1 MAKGFVQRFKDWFF
15 GRLPEGCV
23 SVGGQ
28 AVMEG
33 VMMQGPSVTALAVR
47 RPDGKIVCKTSKTVK
62 PGEKYPVFKWPI
74 IRGCVSFVSSL
85 VYGMKTLTQ
94 SAELA
99 GEQSEEPSAFE
110 KKLAKLLHMKEK
122 DVMIAVALV
131 LAIVLSIALFFALP
145 TGIEALCKLLIPDN
159 EVALNLIGGLVR
171 ISVFLLYVY
180 LCSKLKE
187 IRRVFQYHG
196 AEHKSIFCFEAGEE
210 LTVENARK
218 FDRLHPR
225 CGTSFLV
232 ITMLISI
239 VVFLFFG
246 NKSGNVFLRL
256 GSRLALLPLVAGVSY
271 EVLKGLARAENTLLV
286 RVLKWPGL
294 MVQKITTAEP
304 DDGMLE
310 VALVAL
316 KASLEYPNPL
326 EGIEKAAPETEGA
339 EEETAEEAVE
349 AVAEETDETV
359 EEVTEAAE
367 EAAET
372 VEEVTAET
380 AETMGEE
387 TEAMEETAEIAEEE
401 AEETAEAAEEAA
413 EAVEETAE
421 IPEEG
426 EA

>member
-1 MAKGFVQRFKDWFF
+1 MDKSFIQRFRDWFF

-47 RPDGKIVCKTSKTVK
+47 RSDGKIVYRTRKTVK
-62 PGEKYPVFKWPI
+62 PGDKYPVFKWPI
-74 IRGCVSFVSSL
+74 IRGCVSFVTSL

-110 KKLAKLLHMKEK
+110 KKVAKLLHMKEK

-159 EVALNLIGGLVR
+159 EVALNLIGGVVR

-218 FDRLHPR
+218 HGRLHPR

-326 EGIEKAAPETEGA
+326 EGVEKPAGGTEGA
-339 EEETAEEAVE
+339 AGEAAEEEAEEATE
-349 AVAEETDETV
+349 EPAESVAEETVDTV
-359 EEVTEAAE
+359 GKMTEAAE

-372 VEEVTAET
+372 MENVKET
-380 AETMGEE
+380 AE
-387 TEAMEETAEIAEEE
+387 EADKT
-401 AEETAEAAEEAA
+401 
-413 EAVEETAE
+413 
-421 IPEEG
+421 PEEG
-426 EA
+426 QA